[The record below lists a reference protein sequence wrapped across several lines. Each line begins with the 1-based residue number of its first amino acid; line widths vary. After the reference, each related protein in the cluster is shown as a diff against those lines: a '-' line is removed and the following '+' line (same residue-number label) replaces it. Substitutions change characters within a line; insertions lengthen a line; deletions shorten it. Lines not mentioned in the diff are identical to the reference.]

1 MYFFDTIVFN
11 TFLAVAYMDYF
22 DGHCD
27 FAGMTAKTWV
37 LIFIFSSPLTLL
49 LGPNVRFPWSKS
61 KLKSSEC
68 KANLA
73 EENPQD
79 FATLEKKMK

>member
-27 FAGMTAKTWV
+27 FAGMTAKTW
-37 LIFIFSSPLTLL
+37 
-49 LGPNVRFPWSKS
+49 G
-61 KLKSSEC
+61 E
-68 KANLA
+68 
-73 EENPQD
+73 
-79 FATLEKKMK
+79 